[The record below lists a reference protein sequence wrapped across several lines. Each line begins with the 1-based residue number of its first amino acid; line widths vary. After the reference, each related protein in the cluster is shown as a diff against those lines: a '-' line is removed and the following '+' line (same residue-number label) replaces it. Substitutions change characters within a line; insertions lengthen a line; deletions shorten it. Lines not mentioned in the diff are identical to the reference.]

1 MYSDISQLIR
11 DVVVLS
17 RKGKDIE
24 LKSKINQLLIY
35 MFMLNKKYNLDTNRV
50 QHSCLSVVL

>member
-17 RKGKDIE
+17 RKSKDIE
-24 LKSKINQLLIY
+24 LKFKINELINETLLLVDENYQIW
-35 MFMLNKKYNLDTNRV
+35 NKL
-50 QHSCLSVVL
+50 